1 MSNLSDI
8 NNNFDTLINGTND
21 SSLISL
27 DDYLTNILPSHFQK
41 YFLEDLEA
49 FRNHTPSDY
58 IDNLI
63 KSIKNGKLNELPLNN
78 NIITQQYEHMRELS
92 ARSGFSSMSFTQGL
106 IIGQV
111 SVIIIFALFIKFF
124 IFSEGSTRYTNPPVI
139 NKSTHTK
146 STHSKSGKL
155 SNILKRG
162 GKDRSE
168 ITSNDSSNEDENN
181 PQSQM
186 SIQINNILQKTY
198 YDVNTHKHES
208 LDWFNVLIAQ
218 IIQQFRDE
226 AYNKDNILNSFN
238 QFIQNNSTSL
248 PDYLDTIKVTELDI
262 GDDFPIFSNCR
273 IKKEK
278 KKLEAKIDIDLIDR
292 LSLGVET
299 KLLLNYPKPGFMALP
314 INLTVA
320 IIRFRG
326 CLTVSLTRGDEFVH
340 TTPKDK
346 NTGNSAT
353 TNDVIGGSDN
363 ESDNGDDD
371 DDDDIEDNS
380 YFLMF
385 SFSPEYKF
393 EFDTQSLIGARSKLE
408 NIPRIRSLIEYQIK
422 KWFVERCVEPRFQF
436 IKLPNIWPR
445 SKNTREEK
453 NGENSNNNN

>member
-1 MSNLSDI
+1 MFN
-8 NNNFDTLINGTND
+8 
-21 SSLISL
+21 SSLSNSTILDALKGDNSSGDLVSL
-27 DDYLTNILPSHFQK
+27 DDYLTKILPLHFQN

-49 FRNHTPSDY
+49 FRQHTPSEY
-58 IDNLI
+58 IDGLI
-63 KSIKNGKLNELPLNN
+63 KSLKAGKLSEFPLNTN
-78 NIITQQYEHMRELS
+78 FIKQFEHLKSLS
-92 ARSGFSSMSFTQGL
+92 SGSTFSSLSFTQGL

-111 SVIIIFALFIKFF
+111 SVIIIFALFMRFF
-124 IFSEGSTRYTNPPVI
+124 IFSEGSSRHKNPPVI
-139 NKSTHTK
+139 AVNTNN
-146 STHSKSGKL
+146 SKIM
-155 SNILKRG
+155 SNVLKRG
-162 GKDRSE
+162 GKNRSE
-168 ITSNDSSNEDENN
+168 IKSSDPSIDDNQNE
-181 PQSQM
+181 M
-186 SIQINNILQKTY
+186 TIQINNILQKTY

-226 AYNKDNILNSFN
+226 AYNKNNILNSLNLFM
-238 QFIQNNSTSL
+238 QNNSTNL

-278 KKLEAKIDIDLIDR
+278 RKLEAKIDIDLIDR
-292 LSLGVET
+292 LSLGIET

-314 INLTVA
+314 ISLTVA
-320 IIRFRG
+320 IIRFQG
-326 CLTVSLTRGDEFVH
+326 CLTVSLTKGDEFVQ
-340 TTPKDK
+340 TTSQNEDK
-346 NTGNSAT
+346 KTDDED
-353 TNDVIGGSDN
+353 NDQ
-363 ESDNGDDD
+363 
-371 DDDDIEDNS
+371 EDNS

-393 EFDTQSLIGARSKLE
+393 EFDTESLIGARSKLE

-453 NGENSNNNN
+453 HNEDDTAKTN

>member
-1 MSNLSDI
+1 MSNLSEI
-8 NNNFDTLINGTND
+8 NSNIDTLINGTND

-139 NKSTHTK
+139 KKSTHTK
-146 STHSKSGKL
+146 ITHSKSQKL
-155 SNILKRG
+155 SKILKRG

-168 ITSNDSSNEDENN
+168 IKSNDSSNEDENN

-238 QFIQNNSTSL
+238 QFIQNNSTSF

-346 NTGNSAT
+346 NAANSDT
-353 TNDVIGGSDN
+353 VNDAINVFDN
-363 ESDNGDDD
+363 ESDNKDDD
-371 DDDDIEDNS
+371 DDDDMEDNS

-453 NGENSNNNN
+453 NGENADNNK